1 VGVLIC
7 QDQSIGQ
14 SYNIISETLGAENI
28 NVLASA
34 EDQSTSRFLID
45 FKDLNTSLVNF
56 DPRIEQQN
64 LDFKAISLVSSVSLN
79 EEQNKKAFSVSKG
92 YDVKRVLTA
101 NKRLTFFIR
110 GPNENQFMNELHQEI
125 VLPSQD
131 KK

>member
-1 VGVLIC
+1 MGVLIC